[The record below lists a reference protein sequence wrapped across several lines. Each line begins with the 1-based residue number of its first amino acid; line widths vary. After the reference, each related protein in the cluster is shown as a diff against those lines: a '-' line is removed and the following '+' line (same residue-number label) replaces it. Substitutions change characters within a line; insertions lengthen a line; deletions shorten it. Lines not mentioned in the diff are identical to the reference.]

1 MAREAS
7 ITIIGTSHM
16 DFIAYVDRFPEAGET
31 IIGSGFVTAPGG
43 KGANQAVAASRIG
56 ATCYLVS
63 KIGDDFVGERLL
75 ENASKN
81 GIKTNYIRKDP
92 RSNSG
97 VALIF
102 VNAKGENMI
111 SVIPGV
117 DRLISKEDV
126 RYAERGISSSSVVL
140 TQLEIPLMTAQFAMR
155 FAKRMGKKTILNPAP
170 ASELK
175 EEVLHHIDFLTPNKG
190 ELAKLTR
197 KKIIDDK
204 STLDASRILIEKGV
218 KYVIVTLGKRGAM
231 LITETEY
238 ELIPS
243 YDVEVVDTVGAGDA
257 FNGALAVAIS
267 LDCEIREAIRFANL
281 VAALKVTKKGAQAGL
296 PTLQE
301 VINFARSRRI
311 EGLPK
316 ILFEKIRGIERKN
329 FE

>member
-1 MAREAS
+1 MVREAS

-16 DFIAYVDRFPEAGET
+16 DFIAYVERFPEPGET

-63 KIGDDFVGERLL
+63 KVGDDFVGESLL
-75 ENASKN
+75 ENARKN
-81 GIKTNYIRKDP
+81 DVKIDYLRKDP

-102 VNAKGENMI
+102 VNARGENMI

-117 DRLISKEDV
+117 DRLISREDV
-126 RYAERGISSSSVVL
+126 RYAERGISSSSVIL
-140 TQLEIPLMTAQFAMR
+140 AQLEIPLMTAQFAMR

-175 EEVLHHIDFLTPNKG
+175 EEDLHHIDFLTPNKG
-190 ELAKLTR
+190 ELAKLTGKR
-197 KKIIDDK
+197 VDDDR
-204 STLDASRILIEKGV
+204 STLEAAMVLIEKGLRN
-218 KYVIVTLGKRGAM
+218 VIVTLGKRGAM
-231 LITETEY
+231 LITETEH

-243 YDVEVVDTVGAGDA
+243 FDVDVVDTVGAGDA

-267 LDCEIREAIRFANL
+267 LDCEIREAVRFANL
-281 VAALKVTKKGAQAGL
+281 VAALKVTRKGAQAGL
-296 PTLQE
+296 PTLKE
-301 VINFARSRRI
+301 VMNFAQSRRV

-316 ILFEKIRGIERKN
+316 IFENVRRSERKT